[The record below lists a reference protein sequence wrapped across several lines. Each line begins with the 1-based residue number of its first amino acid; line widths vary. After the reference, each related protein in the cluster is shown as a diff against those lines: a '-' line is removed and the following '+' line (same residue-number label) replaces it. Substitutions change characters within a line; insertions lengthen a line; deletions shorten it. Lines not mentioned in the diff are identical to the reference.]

1 MAVPIQKHLWTI
13 EEFESAWDSGA
24 FPPDARLELIRGEIV
39 EMPPIG
45 GPHINCVVQLI
56 TLLSRLIPRALLS
69 PQNPLRI
76 KDYESRPQPDLVLIR
91 PRRGLAENPPADEDV
106 LLVVEVA
113 DSSLARDRKEKIPL
127 YAEAGIPESWLVDLN
142 SSTLFV
148 HRRPSPEGYQ
158 DVRAYRRGESVSLEA
173 FPETQFAV
181 TDIFDS

>member
-13 EEFESAWDSGA
+13 EEFERAWDEGV
-24 FPPDARLELIRGEIV
+24 FPLDARLELIRGEIV

-76 KDYESRPQPDLVLIR
+76 KDYQSIPQPDLVLIR
-91 PRRGLAENPPADEDV
+91 PRRGLAEKPPADEDV

-113 DSSLARDRKEKIPL
+113 DSSLHRDRKEKIPL
-127 YAEAGIPESWLVDLN
+127 YAEAARDLHQRIN
-142 SSTLFV
+142 QA
-148 HRRPSPEGYQ
+148 R
-158 DVRAYRRGESVSLEA
+158 
-173 FPETQFAV
+173 
-181 TDIFDS
+181 

>member
-13 EEFESAWDSGA
+13 EEFERAWDEGA

-76 KDYESRPQPDLVLIR
+76 KGCQSLPQPDLVLIR
-91 PRRGLAENPPADEDV
+91 PRRGLAERPPADEDV
-106 LLVVEVA
+106 LLVIEVA
-113 DSSLARDRKEKIPL
+113 DSSLVRDRKEKIPL
-127 YAEAGIPESWLVDLN
+127 YAEAGIPEAWLADVN
-142 SSTLFV
+142 SGTLFV
-148 HRRPSPEGYQ
+148 HRRPFPGGYQ
-158 DVRAYRRGESVSLEA
+158 DVRAYRRGESVALEA